1 MGGKRGMHVMGR
13 WMRLALLPA
22 LLLLSGCG
30 NGPEPDRGDRPERP
44 LVSGVEVG
52 EMRLVECDDMY
63 QTSGTLIAKST
74 SMVAARTMGALTEVL
89 VREGQSVTTGQLLA
103 LLDDRDLRQKV
114 AGAEAALAEAEQGLA
129 SARRQR
135 ELADITFRRYERL
148 FEGRA
153 LTGQERDQARI
164 ASEVAALEEARL
176 AKVVERARAGRREAG
191 VYREFSRITAPVS
204 GIVIAKRAEVGSM
217 AMPGAPLFTIED
229 NSSFALDLWVSETL
243 AERINRES
251 PVYIEMGSGM
261 AGPTAAIAAIFP
273 SVDPATRTFLV
284 KVAVT
289 GDNLRS
295 GQHVTARIAVGRRAV
310 LQLPTG
316 AIVRKG
322 QLTGAYAVDDKNVL
336 SYRLVRTGRE
346 LGDMTEILTGLA
358 PGEKVV
364 VAGTERAV
372 DGGVISGE
380 TGR

>member
-1 MGGKRGMHVMGR
+1 MGGKRGEPVMGR
-13 WMRLALLPA
+13 WIRLLLLA
-22 LLLLSGCG
+22 LLLLPGCG
-30 NGPEPDRGDRPERP
+30 NGPESSGGGRPERP

-52 EMRLVECDDMY
+52 EMRLDECDDVY

-89 VREGQSVTTGQLLA
+89 VREGQRVTAGQLLA
-103 LLDDRDLRQKV
+103 VLDDRDLRQKV

-129 SARRQR
+129 AAAKQR

-153 LTGQERDQARI
+153 LTGQEFDEART

-176 AKVVERARAGRREAG
+176 AKMVERARAGMREAG

-229 NSSFALDLWVSETL
+229 NSSFLLDLWVSETL
-243 AERINRES
+243 ADRISRES
-251 PVYIEMGSGM
+251 PVRIEMGGGM
-261 AGPTAAIAAIFP
+261 AGPTAAIAAIVP

-284 KVAVT
+284 QVAVS

-310 LQLPTG
+310 LQLPTA

-322 QLTGAYAVDDKNVL
+322 QLSGVYAVDDKNIL

-346 LGDMTEILTGLA
+346 LGGMTEILTGLV
-358 PGEKVV
+358 PGEKVI
-364 VAGTERAV
+364 VAGAERAV
-372 DGGVISGE
+372 DGGVISGDA
-380 TGR
+380 GR